1 MGNLSITF
9 TFQQQILKNDMGD
22 VTEKKHKNLG
32 EILNYASSPLAQ
44 IIQKLL
50 NFWNFWNILTPLGS
64 NSDSFVIENIL
75 TAADPLSFPDQKL
88 WNQD

>member
-50 NFWNFWNILTPLGS
+50 NF
-64 NSDSFVIENIL
+64 
-75 TAADPLSFPDQKL
+75 
-88 WNQD
+88 